1 MADVARPLGHHVEVF
16 LQVSKELFD
25 ALAFSVDFLF
35 LGKDVLRVVRPERI
49 GAAHHLVSD
58 QGVKVLFV
66 FDVKAVVEK
75 DDRQKSWDGAGSFL
89 FLEPF

>member
-16 LQVSKELFD
+16 LQDSKELFD

-49 GAAHHLVSD
+49 GAAHHLVSWANNHRYALLHRLKIPRLIHVAAIR
-58 QGVKVLFV
+58 QQFAM
-66 FDVKAVVEK
+66 KA
-75 DDRQKSWDGAGSFL
+75 RL
-89 FLEPF
+89 